1 MTSEEGFAAS
11 GSGEFAAEASGAL
24 ETADALDG
32 LAGSVAGVLVLELV
46 LELVLVTADSSDGL
60 AGSVAGVLV
69 LELVV
74 VTADASDGLAGSV
87 AGVLVSVQESAA

>member
-24 ETADALDG
+24 
-32 LAGSVAGVLVLELV
+32 
-46 LELVLVTADSSDGL
+46 
-60 AGSVAGVLV
+60 
-69 LELVV
+69 

-87 AGVLVSVQESAA
+87 AGVLVLELVLVSVPVLVQASAA